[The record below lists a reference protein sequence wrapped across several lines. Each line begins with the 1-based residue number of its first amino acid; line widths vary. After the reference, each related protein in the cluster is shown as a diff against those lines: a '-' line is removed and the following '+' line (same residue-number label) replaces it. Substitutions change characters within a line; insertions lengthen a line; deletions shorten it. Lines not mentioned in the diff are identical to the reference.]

1 VRPTVYRS
9 RPRSRA
15 VQAALVAITIV
26 LGLASRRYAAHLPS
40 WLAKNAGDALY
51 ATMMFWGI
59 GLLAPRISTLG
70 AALGAA
76 GLCFAIEASQLYHAP
91 GIDAVRATRLG
102 ALVLG
107 SGFHALDLLCYV
119 IGVVVAAGIEL
130 TARRA

>member
-1 VRPTVYRS
+1 
-9 RPRSRA
+9 
-15 VQAALVAITIV
+15 VQAGLVAVTIV
-26 LGLASRRYAAHLPS
+26 LGLASRRYAALLPS

-59 GLLAPRISTLG
+59 GLLLPRASTRAVVLL
-70 AALGAA
+70 AIAF
-76 GLCFAIEASQLYHAP
+76 CFAIEASQLCHA
-91 GIDAVRATRLG
+91 GGLDAIRATRVG

-119 IGVVVAAGIEL
+119 VGAGLGAAIEL

>member
-1 VRPTVYRS
+1 M
-9 RPRSRA
+9 
-15 VQAALVAITIV
+15 QAALVAITIV

-59 GLLAPRISTLG
+59 GLLLPRASIRRVAVLAT
-70 AALGAA
+70 AF
-76 GLCFAIEASQLYHAP
+76 CFAIEASQLHHAAW
-91 GIDAVRATRLG
+91 IDAVRATRPG

-119 IGVVVAAGIEL
+119 LGVGLGAAIEL

>member
-1 VRPTVYRS
+1 VS
-9 RPRSRA
+9 DGAAHPRSRA
-15 VQAALVAITIV
+15 AQAALVAITII

-59 GLLAPRISTLG
+59 GLLWPRASTWRVAL
-70 AALGAA
+70 AAIAV
-76 GLCFAIEASQLYHAP
+76 CFAIEASQLYHGA
-91 GIDAVRATRLG
+91 GLDAVRATRLG

-119 IGVVVAAGIEL
+119 VGAGLGAAVEI
-130 TARRA
+130 TARRG